1 MLTEIDD
8 RKGRVLAPG
17 GALLDP
23 FRDLV
28 ADPARPGA
36 PDDDADVRSHTYLPT
51 QEFVGATNGT
61 GYHWSHQRYAGGME
75 QPAVP
80 RGLATLSTWLLGQVA
95 ARSHHLVLEAA
106 GGPTGRTFYA
116 VLTCLDERAT
126 ASQIHISRS
135 TGIDPGDLV
144 STLRAMEAAK
154 LVRRRP
160 DPDDPRRN
168 LVSLTG
174 RGRAELARLA
184 ERLST
189 AQERLVEPLSAED
202 RAAFVRCL
210 QELVAHH
217 TELRLPDR

>member
-1 MLTEIDD
+1 
-8 RKGRVLAPG
+8 
-17 GALLDP
+17 
-23 FRDLV
+23 
-28 ADPARPGA
+28 
-36 PDDDADVRSHTYLPT
+36 
-51 QEFVGATNGT
+51 
-61 GYHWSHQRYAGGME
+61 ME

-95 ARSHHLVLEAA
+95 ARSQQLVLEAA

-116 VLTCLDERAT
+116 VLTCLDESAS
-126 ASQIHISRS
+126 ASQIRISRS

-154 LVRRRP
+154 LVRRGP
-160 DPDDPRRN
+160 DPEDPRRN

-184 ERLST
+184 ARLST
-189 AQERLVEPLSAED
+189 AQDQLLEPLSAED
-202 RAAFVRCL
+202 RATFVRCL